1 MRLVVHQRGGYDDG
15 ADGSTFNRSVDPVKA
30 PAWGGRWDDY
40 FRQQRHPIFW
50 RLLKLIRR

>member
-1 MRLVVHQRGGYDDG
+1 MRLIVYQRGGYDDG

>member
-30 PAWGGRWDDY
+30 PVWGGRWDDY

-50 RLLKLIRR
+50 RLLKLIKR